1 MITVTYVRDR
11 RDVRYMGN
19 ILDMDKMR
27 DVKYRKH
34 EININDVVREM
45 LEMKEMGNI
54 WEMEDIW

>member
-1 MITVTYVRDR
+1 
-11 RDVRYMGN
+11 MGN

-54 WEMEDIW
+54 

>member
-1 MITVTYVRDR
+1 MTYVRDR

-54 WEMEDIW
+54 